1 MGLMPAFV
9 EEYSAKPA
17 PPSGTVPAVAE
28 GGPKAEGELTG
39 LIPDGLVEFGIE
51 ALPVVVP

>member
-1 MGLMPAFV
+1 MPAFV